1 MATPQDE
8 YNQKAAAYL
17 GGNFRNALRSV
28 GVDSTPREQ
37 VLPWFGQGGALQSIG
52 TAPTTAPAAQPVASW
67 PRGQAVTPAVNT
79 SAAPK
84 VVPGNLDPT
93 KPMSYVKNADGSV
106 STVRTISIGTDK
118 GETLIPTVTSEGK
131 VVSNEQAIDLFR
143 KSGDNFGSYP
153 TRADADNAAAA
164 LHSSQAGLINTPQV
178 RRLIPGMS
186 LSADRTTYTMGT
198 PGQDGY
204 GRMTVA
210 PGSAPTGSLRPS
222 SPYSVVGDKQAQDV
236 FNAPSGPAPAPAPMD
251 ALNGGSR
258 MAMLEQQQMRQT
270 APATS
275 TPIDFANMTRDERR
289 FALRNAQL
297 DQAQQQISNSLDTAT
312 TQAANSYDLGLR
324 QVAAS
329 REPRPLPEVSPSE
342 VGLRAAQATE
352 AQARAKLADTQAT
365 AAATQGKWIS
375 TFEEVPTLDPA
386 TGMTVMQKQ
395 GVLFN
400 TATKETVRPGAT
412 QAPAADDPLRA
423 KFVAEATANPQVAKK
438 FNALSKPEQDA
449 LFLKYRDS
457 QTAK

>member
-52 TAPTTAPAAQPVASW
+52 TAPTTPPVAQPVASW
-67 PRGQAVTPAVNT
+67 PRGQAVTPATVA
-79 SAAPK
+79 AAPK
-84 VVPGNLDPT
+84 VDVAPAVNEPSVYKTNAPAEPFKATLQGGITYTGDMQGN
-93 KPMSYVKNADGSV
+93 
-106 STVRTISIGTDK
+106 R
-118 GETLIPTVTSEGK
+118 
-131 VVSNEQAIDLFR
+131 
-143 KSGDNFGSYP
+143 
-153 TRADADNAAAA
+153 
-164 LHSSQAGLINTPQV
+164 
-178 RRLIPGMS
+178 
-186 LSADRTTYTMGT
+186 TYTMGT

-210 PGSAPTGSLRPS
+210 PGSASTGSLRAP

-258 MAMLEQQQMRQT
+258 MAMLEQQQARQT
-270 APATS
+270 APATRA
-275 TPIDFANMTRDERR
+275 PIDFASMTRDERR

-297 DQAQQQISNSLDTAT
+297 DQAQQQINNSLDTAT

-329 REPRPLPEVSPSE
+329 REPRPFPEVSPSE

-386 TGMTVMQKQ
+386 SGTTVMQKQ

-457 QTAK
+457 QTVK